1 MMIKT
6 ILLISCL
13 YIQIACQT
21 KQNSTKMKK
30 DELIKL
36 KALHTNLMVDDVEST
51 IFFYEKIGFEV
62 VQKVPKNKPEWAYI
76 KKDNASLMFQ
86 STSSLQ
92 KEFIQLKEQKMGGGL
107 TIWIQVNN
115 IKEYYHQ
122 IKDKAEIVKPLG
134 VTEYN
139 GATEFVIQD
148 LNGFI
153 LHFSNLE
160 L

>member
-1 MMIKT
+1 
-6 ILLISCL
+6 
-13 YIQIACQT
+13 
-21 KQNSTKMKK
+21 MKK

-36 KALHTNLMVDDVEST
+36 KVLHTNLMVDDVTST

-62 VQKVPKNKPEWAYI
+62 VQKAPNKKPEWAYI

-107 TIWIQVNN
+107 TIWIQVEN
-115 IKEYYHQ
+115 IKEYYNQ
-122 IKDKAEIVKPLG
+122 IKDEAEVLKPLG